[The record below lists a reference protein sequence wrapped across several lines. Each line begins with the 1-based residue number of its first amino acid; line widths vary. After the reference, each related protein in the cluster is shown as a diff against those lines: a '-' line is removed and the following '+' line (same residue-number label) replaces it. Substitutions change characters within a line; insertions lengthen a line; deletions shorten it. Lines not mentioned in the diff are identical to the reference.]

1 MSSLSVR
8 ERTAARDPLAW
19 VIFIPARPSNGTRLQ
34 AVPTDNSGLAQINYV
49 LRMLLSPVADKQQ
62 PTADAPAAAPRDTS
76 QDTSIV
82 SDVGRARLPS
92 TVSRAPP
99 RRSLSI
105 QMALP
110 VLAGPFGNSL
120 PAGRSRF
127 GNPKLGRIEI
137 DVHTV
142 RVIGDR
148 SEQHRWTWTSQGNYI
163 DSSRLPDVVQVRE
176 PDLTLTDA
184 VKGAG

>member
-1 MSSLSVR
+1 M
-8 ERTAARDPLAW
+8 
-19 VIFIPARPSNGTRLQ
+19 
-34 AVPTDNSGLAQINYV
+34 
-49 LRMLLSPVADKQQ
+49 
-62 PTADAPAAAPRDTS
+62 
-76 QDTSIV
+76 
-82 SDVGRARLPS
+82 
-92 TVSRAPP
+92 
-99 RRSLSI
+99 
-105 QMALP
+105 
-110 VLAGPFGNSL
+110 
-120 PAGRSRF
+120 
-127 GNPKLGRIEI
+127 GRIEI